1 MKQFTFQ
8 MRIQMQIKTI
18 ILKLKIGNQKTIN
31 LTKIKKKQKSKLEL
45 KNIKIFIR
53 KQLQILENIM
63 IKTRKTIIIIIFGIF
78 KKILIMIFKILI

>member
-78 KKILIMIFKILI
+78 KKILIMIFKNLI